1 MAALPT
7 GTKLFH
13 TVMGNMQVGAYTFT
27 GNASGTTFSAPVQT
41 VLAAWLNPRVG
52 LAGTTH
58 SLTYS
63 GNTITIV
70 DTASAAAIASGATF
84 DIVYI
89 GV

>member
-27 GNASGTTFSAPVQT
+27 ANGSGTTFSAPVQT
-41 VLAAWLNPRVG
+41 VVAAMYNPR
-52 LAGTTH
+52 ADQTGTTH

-70 DTASAAAIASGATF
+70 DTASESALASGATF
-84 DIVYI
+84 DLIYF
-89 GV
+89 GY

>member
-13 TVMGNMQVGAYTFT
+13 TVMGNLQVGAYTFT
-27 GNASGTTFSAPVQT
+27 ANGSGMTFSAPVQT
-41 VLAAWLNPRVG
+41 VLAAFYSPR
-52 LAGTTH
+52 ADQTGTTH

-63 GNTITIV
+63 GNTITLV
-70 DTASAAAIASGATF
+70 DTASESALTSGATF
-84 DIVYI
+84 DILYI